1 MLLSSLSKIISV
13 VLISSLMTSFHTFLV
28 VWRSLQLFTK
38 YPFLYLSV
46 LSLTCSPVSKF
57 PNCNLKCFLPLYKIF
72 VSFVLTKMYL
82 LQNRLFSALFYLP
95 GLLSSFNTLLHFPEF
110 VETSSKHLND
120 LLPIISMLCSSFIS
134 YMSLRTCKY
143 SVLRICTFKPHLL
156 SPPPYIL
163 HHLCLML

>member
-110 VETSSKHLND
+110 VKMD
-120 LLPIISMLCSSFIS
+120 LQPLISVFCSSFIFCI
-134 YMSLRTCKY
+134 SLPTFKY
-143 SVLRICTFKPHLL
+143 SV
-156 SPPPYIL
+156 
-163 HHLCLML
+163 